1 VLDVVKLRLV
11 AAHDGRRQLVC
22 ETRLNTNN
30 HSCTRG
36 TDLSLCVWLY
46 HLDDAA
52 RSQGT
57 LPTPIAEMAPSMPHK
72 RMSSDRIA
80 DPAWT
85 MR

>member
-1 VLDVVKLRLV
+1 MQTTT
-11 AAHDGRRQLVC
+11 AAHEELI
-22 ETRLNTNN
+22 
-30 HSCTRG
+30 
-36 TDLSLCVWLY
+36 SLWLWLY